1 MSTRRTETRFDSI
14 QFNATRRDPSPPR
27 RPSVRFLDEEPP
39 SRPRVRRARP
49 SRSDVSRARGRC
61 LLFFFL
67 VSPRGWGESLLV
79 LLIREPLMDI
89 MLERDICVNSEMII
103 KNDAQSRSVDA
114 RGRAPVAR
122 GDWTRVDWTRTRTD
136 GDAMCA
142 DDVDDD
148 DDGVARRMRSSSRWW
163 WQGATRRAQSWKSD
177 ECEKR
182 NEAARG
188 GGGEKGR

>member
-1 MSTRRTETRFDSI
+1 
-14 QFNATRRDPSPPR
+14 
-27 RPSVRFLDEEPP
+27 
-39 SRPRVRRARP
+39 
-49 SRSDVSRARGRC
+49 
-61 LLFFFL
+61 
-67 VSPRGWGESLLV
+67 
-79 LLIREPLMDI
+79 MDI

-103 KNDAQSRSVDA
+103 KNGAQSRSVDA

-148 DDGVARRMRSSSRWW
+148 DDDGVARRMRSSSRWW

-182 NEAARG
+182 NEAVRG

>member
-1 MSTRRTETRFDSI
+1 
-14 QFNATRRDPSPPR
+14 
-27 RPSVRFLDEEPP
+27 
-39 SRPRVRRARP
+39 
-49 SRSDVSRARGRC
+49 
-61 LLFFFL
+61 
-67 VSPRGWGESLLV
+67 
-79 LLIREPLMDI
+79 MDI

-103 KNDAQSRSVDA
+103 KNGAQSRSVDA

-148 DDGVARRMRSSSRWW
+148 DDDDGVARRMRSSSRWW

-182 NEAARG
+182 NEAVRG